1 VLIILINSIIN
12 GYLLITQN
20 IRFDHLQNL
29 LTIKFDVSW
38 TKNIIKLHVW
48 WIVSQSILN
57 LQEKYKYKKV
67 AKFYRLQLLLEHFSH
82 IMNGYRVIL

>member
-1 VLIILINSIIN
+1 
-12 GYLLITQN
+12 
-20 IRFDHLQNL
+20 LQNL

-38 TKNIIKLHVW
+38 TKNIMKLHVS

-67 AKFYRLQLLLEHFSH
+67 AKFYPLQLLFEHFSH
-82 IMNGYRVIL
+82 VMNGCRVIL